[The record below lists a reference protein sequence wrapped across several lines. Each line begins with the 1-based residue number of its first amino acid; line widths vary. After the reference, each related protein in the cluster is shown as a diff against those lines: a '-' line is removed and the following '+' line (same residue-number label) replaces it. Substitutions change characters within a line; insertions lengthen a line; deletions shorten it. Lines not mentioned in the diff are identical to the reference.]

1 MFGRSLYPG
10 LGTSVNDKT
19 VSDKKNNKQQRS
31 RFTFAGPAFSF
42 NGSMVVTAM
51 GLVAMLPDH
60 GIHLYIYVVMRMP
73 LHSGICRSDLVLHH
87 DELSISII
95 NVCVQQS
102 CNNPMPVQPP
112 SSPPLEA
119 MMVPYS
125 TEPLPLILS

>member
-1 MFGRSLYPG
+1 MVDHYTRDLEHLSMTRQLVTKKTTNNNAQDLPSPG
-10 LGTSVNDKT
+10 LPF
-19 VSDKKNNKQQRS
+19 R
-31 RFTFAGPAFSF
+31 
-42 NGSMVVTAM
+42 SMVVTAM

-60 GIHLYIYVVMRMP
+60 GIHLYIYVVMRMS

-87 DELSISII
+87 DELNISII

-119 MMVPYS
+119 MMVPGG
-125 TEPLPLILS
+125 TPILLNLYH